1 MEYEVDG
8 IELEKKNFIVI
19 AKKKK
24 GWGGKQSSACPQGGN
39 LLQERFVK
47 SAVH

>member
-19 AKKKK
+19 AKKKR
-24 GWGGKQSSACPQGGN
+24 GGEGN
-39 LLQERFVK
+39 RV
-47 SAVH
+47 APVHREETCCKNVL